1 MLELPYNKVAGLL
14 PAISLK
20 RDSNTGVFC
29 EYCEV
34 FINIYFEEH
43 LRTAAFVLR
52 PSLLLNQKHNV
63 GWFLLRFVNLLWVFS
78 LLISSRNHS
87 NAFINWPAENKI
99 LSKVKYCSKGHH
111 LESTTYAYFNVY
123 FFWHLFLFRHLFYRF
138 VQLFT
143 QQVTI
148 FASLKVAFA
157 KFWSKKCSYKTLS
170 KNAEAATLER
180 SSK

>member
-29 EYCEV
+29 EFCEV

-123 FFWHLFLFRHLFYRF
+123 FFWHLFYTFFYF
-138 VQLFT
+138 DTFFT
-143 QQVTI
+143 DLYS
-148 FASLKVAFA
+148 FSH
-157 KFWSKKCSYKTLS
+157 SKWRVL
-170 KNAEAATLER
+170 LH
-180 SSK
+180 